1 LYIGVKTRWQ
11 IKGKIKH
18 MEIVK
23 LEGQIR
29 TEFGKKHTKR
39 VRKQGLV
46 PAIIYGGGTSTAIS
60 VTPKSVKTLVYTP
73 DFKLAEITA
82 DGETHTCILKD
93 IVFHP
98 LSDEIV
104 HIDFLRTIE
113 GTPIKVEIP
122 VGYTGKSPG
131 VKEGGKL
138 IVQMR
143 KVKVKT
149 TPDKLTDKLYVDIG
163 ELELGNSVRVRDINV
178 PDGMELLTT
187 GATPVAIVEVPRALK
202 SAEAAAEGEA
212 AAGVAEE
219 EAPEA

>member
-1 LYIGVKTRWQ
+1 
-11 IKGKIKH
+11 

-23 LEGQIR
+23 IEAQVR
-29 TEFGKKHTKR
+29 TEFGKKHTKL

-46 PAIIYGGGTSTAIS
+46 PAIIYGGGTTAAIS
-60 VTPKSVKTLVYTP
+60 VTPKAVKTLVYTP

-82 DGETHTCILKD
+82 GGETYTCILKD

-98 LSDEIV
+98 LSDEIT

-122 VGYTGKSPG
+122 VGYKGVSPG

-138 IVQMR
+138 IAQMR

-163 ELELGNSVRVRDINV
+163 ELQLGSSVRVRDIEV
-178 PDGMELLTT
+178 PEGMELMTT
-187 GATPVAIVEVPRALK
+187 GATPIAIVEVPRALK
-202 SAEAAAEGEA
+202 SAAAEEA
-212 AAGVAEE
+212 KAGGAAPKAA
-219 EAPEA
+219 APEA